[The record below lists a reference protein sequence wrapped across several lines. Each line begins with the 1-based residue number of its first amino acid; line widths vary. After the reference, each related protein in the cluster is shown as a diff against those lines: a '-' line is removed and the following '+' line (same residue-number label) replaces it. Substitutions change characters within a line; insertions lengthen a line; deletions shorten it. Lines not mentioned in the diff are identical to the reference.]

1 MPPATAAVLEEEE
14 DVSAWG
20 LDEDAQEEAE
30 PAATGPSGDDDLDD
44 DAWGWGDDEGEEEP
58 KAQNMSLQA
67 DIASKPV
74 NGGDATQSSAPREMT
89 LREVY
94 TVTDIPDSILDI
106 VRQQINDSKDIS
118 QPP

>member
-1 MPPATAAVLEEEE
+1 V
-14 DVSAWG
+14 
-20 LDEDAQEEAE
+20 
-30 PAATGPSGDDDLDD
+30 
-44 DAWGWGDDEGEEEP
+44 
-58 KAQNMSLQA
+58 SLQA
-67 DIASKPV
+67 DTTSKPE
-74 NGGDATQSSAPREMT
+74 NGGKATQSSAPREIT